1 MSATDLSGM
10 SLSLTISGIF
20 RSGRWPGERT
30 KRRVDLWMRAGAGA
44 GVGAEAG
51 LELEVEEVDGGI
63 VLDETGD
70 RVGVVIF

>member
-1 MSATDLSGM
+1 
-10 SLSLTISGIF
+10 
-20 RSGRWPGERT
+20 
-30 KRRVDLWMRAGAGA
+30 MRAGAGA

-70 RVGVVIF
+70 GVSAVIF